1 MEDDTTC
8 DLKHPVSLFL
18 TFLRLLSF
26 SLPPLIFLWEDWDF
40 QLNALILEFSEC
52 SVTILRHNLGSY
64 TTGCNGIMAKKAAV
78 VSNRHFLK
86 NSPLAHLCWETNG
99 KCICRCYVYI
109 CWEMCGLKML
119 HDIHVESETQIW
131 TWTLTKPLPYSFTLL
146 IFWNTVANFNMQSA
160 KYVTQGN
167 LQNTMLLTQFKRIVF
182 C

>member
-26 SLPPLIFLWEDWDF
+26 SLPPLICLWEDWDF

-86 NSPLAHLCWETNG
+86 NSPLVHLCRETNG
-99 KCICRCYVYI
+99 KCICRCSAYAWKCVGWKCY
-109 CWEMCGLKML
+109 MTVML
-119 HDIHVESETQIW
+119 RAKQRSEHEPWQNRCRIRSPFW
-131 TWTLTKPLPYSFTLL
+131 SFETLWPTSTCR
-146 IFWNTVANFNMQSA
+146 VQNMW
-160 KYVTQGN
+160 QGN